1 MPVMPVMPAM
11 ALATTMMMMMM
22 AIAKTFNCC
31 FCQMNGKRPAATT
44 ATAEQ
49 QQQQQPR
56 HTTQIAVCSLRQW
69 VRVRARILLDQAESG
84 VRPLETSGSQSHNV
98 IYICLLSRS
107 PAHLCCTAKPGR
119 PLLLL
124 LPRLLWVTKQP
135 CQSTCGY
142 VASVDESTSKVEHS
156 IARAGSIFFPL
167 IKINQVATLATLL
180 ITRS

>member
-11 ALATTMMMMMM
+11 ALATTMMMMMMM

-49 QQQQQPR
+49 QQQQQKPR

-119 PLLLL
+119 PLLLPAPPPPATPPL
-124 LPRLLWVTKQP
+124 GDKATL
-135 CQSTCGY
+135 
-142 VASVDESTSKVEHS
+142 SVDLRLCGQRGRVHKQSGALHCVCQLYIFST
-156 IARAGSIFFPL
+156 
-167 IKINQVATLATLL
+167 N
-180 ITRS
+180 